1 MPNGGSDCCGTC
13 WFNSKNE
20 GQPGYSGMDKPGE
33 AYCIIR
39 NIEVPDPFW
48 TYCANHPHHNPS
60 RIDVPLGPVYTGE
73 DREVWVLAPKG
84 EEVTQKLLESL
95 NKITNEVQ
103 FHYPVS
109 PIDLE
114 ITIIDQL
121 SEMKERRAIP
131 GLLKVIDLDIEI
143 YRNYNPHDL
152 DHAMNRNKAA
162 VVGSAIL
169 ALLHISEGQCLGR
182 VEKFISIG
190 LEGYDPDHYDPDL
203 DNFALIRYLLVSGLQ
218 YCPSEKARPLLMKA
232 KKDPHESVRERAE
245 SLMKK

>member
-1 MPNGGSDCCGTC
+1 MEPAGLIVKTKGNPVIMARKNRVMPTVLSRDL
-13 WFNSKNE
+13 
-20 GQPGYSGMDKPGE
+20 D
-33 AYCIIR
+33 
-39 NIEVPDPFW
+39 VPDPFW

-60 RIDVPLGPVYTGE
+60 RIDIPLGPVYTGE

-131 GLLKVIDLDIEI
+131 GLLKVLDLDIEL

-162 VVGSAIL
+162 VVGSAIE
-169 ALLHISEGQCLGR
+169 ALLYISDGKCLGH
-182 VEKFISIG
+182 VEKFISKG
-190 LEGYDPDHYDPDL
+190 LEEKDFDNYNPDL
-203 DNFALIRYLLVSGLQ
+203 DNFAIIRYHLVSGLQ
-218 YCPSEKARPLLMKA
+218 YCPPEKARPLLMKA
-232 KKDPHESVRERAE
+232 KKDPHESVRKLAD
-245 SLMKK
+245 SLATE

>member
-1 MPNGGSDCCGTC
+1 MARKNRVMPTVLSRDL
-13 WFNSKNE
+13 
-20 GQPGYSGMDKPGE
+20 D
-33 AYCIIR
+33 
-39 NIEVPDPFW
+39 VPDPFW

-60 RIDVPLGPVYTGE
+60 RIDIPLGPVYTGE

-131 GLLKVIDLDIEI
+131 GLLKVLDLDIEL

-162 VVGSAIL
+162 VVGSAIE
-169 ALLHISEGQCLGR
+169 ALLYISDGKCLGH
-182 VEKFISIG
+182 VEKFISKG
-190 LEGYDPDHYDPDL
+190 LEEKDFDNYNPDL
-203 DNFALIRYLLVSGLQ
+203 DNFAIIRYHLVSGLQ
-218 YCPSEKARPLLMKA
+218 YCPPEKARPLLMKA
-232 KKDPHESVRERAE
+232 KKDPHESVRKLAD
-245 SLMKK
+245 SLATE